1 MLKSSHAESSGRRI
15 HIAPLFLISLASI
28 AFEISLTRYFATA
41 NWSEYGYWVI
51 SIAMTGY
58 SVSGILLTLFKD
70 SFLRHKFSLFFF
82 IPLFLMIFSAAGF
95 YYTCLNPFNPLE
107 LQNEELWRSQL
118 ANIGTYYLTLF
129 PVFFLS
135 GLYIGLN
142 FTALHERITRLY
154 AVDLVGAGAGALFI
168 LCAMFYVPPFYL
180 LVVIM
185 PFWLVACFI
194 NLPRGFLRLKPL
206 LYFLCV
212 LVFLLCEGSLLQY
225 NKADFFQYKSI
236 YPALHVEG
244 NKVIRRIKS
253 PKGYFH
259 ILQNFTERPD
269 AALSNNYSLLGVQ
282 GPPLSYGLY
291 RDGNRVTSL
300 PKNASPY
307 IDYAR
312 ASLDAFPYS
321 VKKQPSVLLIG
332 SSGSF
337 KIREAH
343 DLGALFVTALE
354 PSSILF
360 SLVKQT
366 FPQKNQ
372 SAHIVFS
379 SPHSFL
385 SSRPRRFDIIDI
397 ASDFLDESEAN
408 KYAFTVEAFREELG
422 ALNEDGV
429 LSIPVS
435 IKEFTVYA
443 LKLVETA
450 RQALRNSGVT
460 SPQNH
465 ILVYRSAWSVR
476 ILVSKKPF
484 AADDIKKLRAFCDV
498 RSFDTS
504 YFPGIENKKI
514 EIYNDLPP
522 ISLEDEKETQS
533 EAAHDALRDDI
544 LNLLGSKHAAF
555 MQHYFFNLTPATND
569 RPFFY
574 SVLRLSRIKK
584 IMARISLIPKEEI
597 GELVNVA
604 IFIQALLFALLILF
618 LPAARFSFKGQGGI
632 ALVLKSVVYFSC
644 LGLSFLFIE
653 IMLIARLAYF
663 LYDSTT
669 SFAVVLSAMLIFSGL
684 GSFYAGK
691 FTHEPRRGVK
701 LSVCVIIVMLTFYF
715 IFLHAVLSFF
725 IGASLFIKSIVIL
738 ALVAPLSFVM
748 GFPFSLGLSILKGE
762 RQSFVPWAWSINGAF
777 SVIATPLANLVSVS
791 YGYTTVLLLSAVL
804 YAFVLLS
811 FPGAGNENG

>member
-1 MLKSSHAESSGRRI
+1 MLKSSHAESSAGRI
-15 HIAPLFLISLASI
+15 PVAPLFLISLASI
-28 AFEISLTRYFATA
+28 AFEISLTRYFAVA

-58 SVSGILLTLFKD
+58 SLSGVLLTMFKD
-70 SFLRHKFSLFFF
+70 FFLRHKLSFLFF
-82 IPLFLMIFSAAGF
+82 IPFLLMIFSAAGF
-95 YYTCLNPFNPLE
+95 YFTCLNPFNPLE
-107 LQNEELWRSQL
+107 LQNETLWRNQL
-118 ANIGTYYLTLF
+118 SNIGEYYLVLF

-142 FTALHERITRLY
+142 FMALHEEITRLY
-154 AVDLVGAGAGALFI
+154 AVDLIGAGAGALFI
-168 LCAMFYVPPFYL
+168 LCAMFFVHPFYL
-180 LVVIM
+180 LAVIM
-185 PFWLVACFI
+185 PFWLIACFI
-194 NLPRGFLRLKPL
+194 NSPRHSRWRRMWLIK
-206 LYFLCV
+206 CV
-212 LVFLLCEGSLLQY
+212 FVFVLCEVSLLQY

-236 YPALHVEG
+236 YSAMHVEG
-244 NKVIRRIKS
+244 NKVIGRIKS

-259 ILQNFTERPD
+259 ILKNFTERPD

-312 ASLDAFPYS
+312 ASLDAFPYTL
-321 VKKQPSVLLIG
+321 KKLPHVLVIG

-337 KIREAH
+337 KLRESAH
-343 DLGALFVTALE
+343 LGVSSVTALE
-354 PSSILF
+354 PDTVVY
-360 SLVKQT
+360 SLVNRKY
-366 FPQKNQ
+366 PHKIP
-372 SAHIVFS
+372 SDRILLS

-385 SSRPRRFDIIDI
+385 SSRPGRFDIIDI
-397 ASDFLDESEAN
+397 ASDFLDENDAN
-408 KYAFTVEAFREELG
+408 KYAFTVQAFREYIG
-422 ALNEDGV
+422 ALNGGGI
-429 LSIPVS
+429 LSVPVS

-450 RQALRNSGVT
+450 KEALLQSGIS
-460 SPQNH
+460 SPENQ

-484 AADDIKKLRAFCDV
+484 TLSVTKKLRAFCDD

-504 YFPGIENKKI
+504 YFPGIQNEKI

-522 ISLEDEKETQS
+522 VSIEEEKETES
-533 EAAHDALRDDI
+533 AEAHDALRDDI

-555 MQHYFFNLTPATND
+555 SQHYFFNLSPATND

-574 SVLRLSRIKK
+574 SVLRLSRLKK

-604 IFIQALLFALLILF
+604 IFLQALLFALLILF

-632 ALVLKSVVYFSC
+632 ALIFKSIVYFSC

-669 SFAVVLSAMLIFSGL
+669 SFAIVLSAMLIFSGL

-691 FTHEPRRGVK
+691 FTQNPRRGVK
-701 LSVCVIIVMLTFYF
+701 ISVCVIVVMLAFYF
-715 IFLHAVLSFF
+715 IFLHAILSFF
-725 IGASLFIKSIVIL
+725 IGSPLFIKGIVIL

-762 RQSFVPWAWSINGAF
+762 RQSFVPWAWSLNGAF
-777 SVIATPLANLVSVS
+777 SVIATPLANLLSVS

-804 YAFVLLS
+804 YALVLLS
-811 FPGAGNENG
+811 FPGAENEP